1 MPSKRKFYK
10 MTLKVT
16 ILSESPFTGHE
27 NLKDLAE
34 GMTDGNNVGTYEAI
48 KNKEISSVQAVKE
61 LQALGSEPGFFM
73 LSEDGQDS
81 D

>member
-16 ILSESPFTGHE
+16 VLSESPFTGHE
-27 NLKDLAE
+27 SLEDLAKSIME
-34 GMTDGNNVGTYEAI
+34 NNVGTYDVVE
-48 KNKEISSVQAVKE
+48 NEEIDSVQAVKE
-61 LQALGSEPGFFM
+61 LQTLDSDPGFFM